1 MLPFPFWPVSA
12 KPSGCLPSPSAAR
25 TKQIAHARSRKT
37 ASLAWTL
44 VKHFKR
50 DLILQAVWAAFASL
64 FLFAPTLLLRVI
76 LEYIEHPEDTPK
88 NVAWLF
94 VSLLLLTEIVVA
106 IGNGQA
112 LFIGRRICIRL
123 RAIVIGE
130 VYAKALRRK
139 ATAGMDKE
147 LGASKGDK
155 ANPDNSKDDS
165 SQTNAGAIINLMA
178 VDSFKVSEVCAYL
191 HFLVSLSLSLFL
203 VMSALSDNHRRLLPC
218 PSKLQ
223 LQSCCSTK
231 SWVGARLPASA
242 S

>member
-1 MLPFPFWPVSA
+1 M
-12 KPSGCLPSPSAAR
+12 
-25 TKQIAHARSRKT
+25 
-37 ASLAWTL
+37 
-44 VKHFKR
+44 KHFKR

-76 LEYIEHPEDTPK
+76 LEYIEHPGDTPK

-94 VSLLLLTEIVVA
+94 VSLLLLTETVVA

-139 ATAGMDKE
+139 ATAGIDKD

-155 ANPDNSKDDS
+155 ANPDSKDDS

-191 HFLVSLSLSLFL
+191 HYLVSLSLSL
-203 VMSALSDNHRRLLPC
+203 VMSALSNNRCRLLPC

-231 SWVGARLPASA
+231 SWAGARLPALA
-242 S
+242 SWSFSYPSIT